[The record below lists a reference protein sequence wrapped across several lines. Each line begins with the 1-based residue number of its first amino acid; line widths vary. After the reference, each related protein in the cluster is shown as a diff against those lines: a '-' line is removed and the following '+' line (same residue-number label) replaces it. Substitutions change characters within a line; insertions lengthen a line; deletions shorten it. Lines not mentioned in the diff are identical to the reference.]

1 MAIIIAGP
9 YFLGLVC
16 CYKTLQGMRL
26 GWWRE
31 RLQGLGGKNLG
42 SLGSLVDDGM
52 TVCRLN
58 GSEVKV

>member
-1 MAIIIAGP
+1 
-9 YFLGLVC
+9 
-16 CYKTLQGMRL
+16 MRL

-42 SLGSLVDDGM
+42 SPLGSLGSVVDDGI

-58 GSEVKV
+58 GSGLE